1 MKRNSL
7 RTQKLN
13 VLLLKDSIK
22 SFRDALSKPNSLINI
37 PLREDIGFEGEFWY
51 LEQQSRGPSW
61 QSFVNPILTSS
72 LPEFMMSS
80 VSAVLF
86 VKESN
91 RIFAFTFGYGRNL
104 LKPDCYEL
112 GFGLKVALNRI
123 HHERIRS
130 LDIRTYEDV
139 MVSTRKQTSRSAE
152 LWTFGLDVTR
162 DLLRVVTGEPD
173 DKTFAKRITGAD
185 ALTLNVSIKVNQLGD
200 KCRQLLDAFYDSRYK
215 EHFDWVDQIK
225 EVRDKKIIDSLN
237 QKLINSIKTR
247 DTENIY
253 LAPPEVLDWQS
264 VEKFCIEGTR
274 QEEYDDLDIETYI
287 NLLGDKLKEI
297 TLEKIKR
304 YKVSVQW
311 VGRGQFEDKWT
322 LYNCIVWETKQNK
335 RLFVLLEGKLFE
347 IEEIFANNVRNFVRR
362 FAVFNS
368 ELPPAKLKEKERN
381 YNQRITKEV
390 SGLICLDG
398 ITVKAEEAR
407 TAVEFCDLLSSRKK
421 LIHIKRKTHSST
433 LSHLFAQGTVAAR
446 IFLSDENARKS
457 IREQIKKITNNSD
470 ILATIPDENSRP
482 NPNDYE
488 IAYAIITK
496 SVNNWP
502 DSLPFFSCVNFMQ
515 NAKHLTELGF
525 NVSLQKIDEI

>member
-1 MKRNSL
+1 MKRNIL

-37 PLREDIGFEGEFWY
+37 ALKEDIGFEGEFWY
-51 LEQQSRGPSW
+51 LEQQSRRPSW
-61 QSFVNPILTSS
+61 QFFVNPILTSS
-72 LPEFMMSS
+72 LPDLMMSS

-86 VKESN
+86 VKHSD
-91 RIFAFTFGYGRNL
+91 RIFSFTFGYGRNL

-112 GFGLKVALNRI
+112 GFGLKVALNRV

-139 MVSTRKQTSRSAE
+139 MVSTKKQTSRSAE

-173 DKTFAKRITGAD
+173 DKTFARRITGAD
-185 ALTLNVSIKVNQLGD
+185 ALTLNVPIKVNQLGD
-200 KCRQLLDAFYDSRYK
+200 KCRQLLDAYYDSRYK
-215 EHFDWVDQIK
+215 KHFYWVDQIN
-225 EVRDKKIIDSLN
+225 EVRDKTIIDALN
-237 QKLINSIKTR
+237 QKLINSLKIG
-247 DTENIY
+247 DIESIY

-264 VEKFCIEGTR
+264 VEKFRIEGTR

-287 NLLGDKLKEI
+287 NLLGDKRKEI

-311 VGRGQFEDKWT
+311 VGSGLFEDKWT
-322 LYNCIVWETKQNK
+322 LYNCVVWETKHNN
-335 RLFVLLEGKLFE
+335 RLFALLEGKWFE
-347 IEEIFANNVRNFVRR
+347 IEETFANNVRDFVRR
-362 FAVFNS
+362 FAVPKIN
-368 ELPPAKLKEKERN
+368 LPHAILKEQERN

-390 SGLICLDG
+390 SEFICLDG

-407 TAVEFCDLLSSRKK
+407 TPVEFCDLLSSKK
-421 LIHIKRKTHSST
+421 QLIHVKRKTHSAT

-446 IFLSDENARKS
+446 IFLNDGKARKD
-457 IREQIKKITNNSD
+457 IREQIKMMTTNSD
-470 ILATIPDENSRP
+470 FLAAIPDENTRP

-488 IAYAIITK
+488 IVYAIITK
-496 SVNNWP
+496 PASNWP
-502 DSLPFFSCVNFMQ
+502 ESLPFFSCVNFMQ
-515 NAKHLTELGF
+515 NAKFLNELGF